1 MEDGVA
7 SKESEYVGG
16 GAGHGGGEEDQGSH
30 EGLYGE
36 SNIIQEERNT
46 IRVKVQQKK
55 GSKKVTIIENLP
67 ADVREKL
74 LSSLKKE
81 MGCGGILLDEKSS
94 IQLQGDKTNMG
105 IVGYLK
111 RYIKGC
117 KVELNGRVS

>member
-1 MEDGVA
+1 MEDGVT
-7 SKESEYVGG
+7 SRENEHVGMQTG
-16 GAGHGGGEEDQGSH
+16 EMDENAHGD
-30 EGLYGE
+30 LYGE

-55 GSKKVTIIENLP
+55 GTKKVTIIENLP
-67 ADVREKL
+67 ADVREGL

-105 IVGYLK
+105 IVSYLK